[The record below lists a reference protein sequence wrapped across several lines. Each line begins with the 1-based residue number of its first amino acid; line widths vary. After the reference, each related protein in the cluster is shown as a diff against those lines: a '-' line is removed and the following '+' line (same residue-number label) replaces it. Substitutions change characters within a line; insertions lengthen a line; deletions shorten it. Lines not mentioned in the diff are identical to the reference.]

1 MRLTEIILV
10 FLITTLSYCHS
21 SIGMNSS
28 QSGADTIKLAKV
40 LEKGGS
46 DRFLALFTEIA
57 VDTFHVYS
65 VPTFYDD
72 PKFLGKQIGKQFNSL
87 FAFDTVLTYSLIE
100 EGGIDRFY
108 ACYKFKLDSNN
119 TGLLI
124 RIPSQY
130 ATTAVDLFIWDN
142 KKNRIT
148 NRESLSDGFGDEGWH
163 FVQDAWI
170 SDFNR
175 DGLFDILKRRKDHE
189 VDIDDTTKVSSS
201 DSTSVFLASGNKFSK
216 RSIRID
222 TIKFQLKHW
231 IP

>member
-1 MRLTEIILV
+1 
-10 FLITTLSYCHS
+10 
-21 SIGMNSS
+21 
-28 QSGADTIKLAKV
+28 
-40 LEKGGS
+40 
-46 DRFLALFTEIA
+46 
-57 VDTFHVYS
+57 
-65 VPTFYDD
+65 VPNFYDD
-72 PKFLGKQIGKQFNSL
+72 PKFRGKQIGKEFNYL

-100 EGGIDRFY
+100 DGGIDRFY

-170 SDFNR
+170 SDFNW